1 MERSINQST
10 ENAAFAESELEKR
23 LYRLKTLFDAS
34 QELGGFRDARDI
46 LDNLLLN
53 AIGGFGAA
61 KGFVFLADS
70 QAGEVKTILHRGF
83 DEDPGPRLG
92 DFLSAGKFKGFFDTG
107 SPPDP
112 LLLSSFG
119 VFLLKPLSVSEEV
132 KGAIGLGERI
142 TGEPYTD
149 EDMELLGTLASHG
162 ESRVRNVRLLQ
173 QLEKRVFHLR
183 TLYDLSQEVVFL
195 KEPREIL
202 RALLMTVMGT
212 FGTVSGVSVL
222 ADVAKGKIEVL
233 EWRGMGET
241 SMSGEGAG
249 FGRDYLEVLGGVSRP
264 IFLAGAVDPA
274 GNGDGGASR
283 SLASVGLNA
292 WIPFRVSESLR
303 GGIGLGEK
311 LSGEPYAVD
320 DGELLATLA
329 AQGAVAIQNAKLL
342 ERMKREEVARVNFSR
357 YLSPQIVEKIVR
369 HDVEVNLGGDRKVVT
384 ILFSDI
390 RNFTTITENRP
401 PGQLVHILNEYFTVM
416 AQIIF
421 EHQGSLDKYIG
432 DAIVAVFGS
441 LVPVENPAKNA
452 VAAAVAMMRRL
463 PELNRHWETRYAF
476 YMNIGIGVNTGE
488 VFLGNIGSPERM
500 EFTVIGDVVNVASRF
515 SGLAKPGQVLVT
527 KETRGLLGPDVRIR
541 AHPPASV
548 KGKTG
553 KLEVFEIV
561 YTQAAM

>member
-1 MERSINQST
+1 MERSINRST

-34 QELGGFRDARDI
+34 QEVVGLRDARDI

-70 QAGEVKTILHRGF
+70 PAGGIETILHRGF
-83 DEDPGPRLG
+83 DEDPGPRLDG
-92 DFLSAGKFKGFFDTG
+92 LLSAGKFNGFFDTG

-112 LLLSSFG
+112 SLLSSIG
-119 VFLLKPLSVSEEV
+119 VFLLKPLTVSEEV

-149 EDMELLGTLASHG
+149 EDMELLGTLVAHG
-162 ESRVRNVRLLQ
+162 ESRVRNVRLLH

-183 TLYDLSQEVVFL
+183 TLYDLSQEIAFL

-212 FGTVSGVSVL
+212 FGVVSGVSVL
-222 ADVAKGKIEVL
+222 ADVEKGKIEVL
-233 EWRGMGET
+233 EWRGMGKD
-241 SMSGEGAG
+241 SISGEGTV
-249 FGRDYLEVLGGVSRP
+249 FERDYFEGLKDISRP
-264 IFLAGAVDPA
+264 IVPGSGVNPSRDGEGEAV
-274 GNGDGGASR
+274 R
-283 SLASVGLNA
+283 LLASVGLNV
-292 WIPFRVSESLR
+292 WIPFGVSERLG

-311 LSGEPYAVD
+311 LSGEQYSAD
-320 DGELLATLA
+320 DVELLATLA
-329 AQGAVAIQNAKLL
+329 AQGAVAVENAKLL

-357 YLSPQIVEKIVR
+357 YLSPQIVEKIVH

-401 PGQLVHILNEYFTVM
+401 PDQLVHILNEYFTEM

-421 EHQGSLDKYIG
+421 AHQGSLDKYIG

-500 EFTVIGDVVNVASRF
+500 EFTVIGDAVNVASRF
-515 SGLAKPGQVLVT
+515 SGLARPGQVLVT
-527 KETRGLLGPDVRIR
+527 KETLNHLGTDFRVRE
-541 AHPPASV
+541 HPPAAM
-548 KGKTG
+548 KGKSG
-553 KLEVFEIV
+553 KLEVFEITYRQSV
-561 YTQAAM
+561 V